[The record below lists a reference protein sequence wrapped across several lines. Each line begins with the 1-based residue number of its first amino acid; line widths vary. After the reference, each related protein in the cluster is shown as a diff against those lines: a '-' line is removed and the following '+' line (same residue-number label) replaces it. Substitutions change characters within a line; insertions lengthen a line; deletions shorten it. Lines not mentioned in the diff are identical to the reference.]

1 MKLRFAD
8 EHDASACL
16 AIYAQYIDTS
26 ITFETA
32 LPSEA
37 EFAGRIRSYGAVYPW
52 LVAEEDGKI
61 LAYAYAHRAQERA
74 AYDWNAELSVYL
86 AKRAA
91 GRGLGTTLYGAL
103 LALLQKQG
111 VRNVYGIVTL
121 PNPAS
126 EALHRHFG
134 FRTVGA
140 YTRSGYKNGRWL
152 DVGIFE
158 KQIGSF
164 DGEPEPL
171 QPIGAI
177 ADREE
182 ILRVYNQH

>member
-1 MKLRFAD
+1 MNIRFATTAD
-8 EHDASACL
+8 TGGCL
-16 AIYAQYIDTS
+16 AVYAEYMDTV
-26 ITFETA
+26 ITFETE
-32 LPSEA
+32 LPSHEA
-37 EFAGRIRSYGAVYPW
+37 FAGRIRSYGAVYPW
-52 LVAEEDGKI
+52 LVAEEDGVI
-61 LAYAYAHRAQERA
+61 LGYAYAHRAQERA

-140 YTRSGYKNGRWL
+140 YTRSG
-152 DVGIFE
+152 D
-158 KQIGSF
+158 
-164 DGEPEPL
+164 
-171 QPIGAI
+171 AM
-177 ADREE
+177 
-182 ILRVYNQH
+182 

>member
-1 MKLRFAD
+1 MNIRFATAAD
-8 EHDASACL
+8 TGGCL
-16 AIYAQYIDTS
+16 AVYAEYMDTV

-32 LPSEA
+32 LPSHE

-52 LVAEEDGKI
+52 LVAEEDGVI
-61 LAYAYAHRAQERA
+61 LGYAYAHRAQERA

-140 YTRSGYKNGRWL
+140 YDRSGYKNGRWL

-158 KQIGSF
+158 KQIGPF

>member
-1 MKLRFAD
+1 MNIRFAATAD
-8 EHDASACL
+8 TDGCL
-16 AIYAQYIDTS
+16 AVYAEYMDTV
-26 ITFETA
+26 ITFETE
-32 LPSEA
+32 LPPHE

-52 LVAEEDGKI
+52 LVAEEDGVI
-61 LAYAYAHRAQERA
+61 LGYAYAHRAQERA

-91 GRGLGTTLYGAL
+91 GRGLGTKLYGAL

-126 EALHRHFG
+126 EALHRRFG

-140 YTRSGYKNGRWL
+140 YRRSGYKNGGWH
-152 DVGIFE
+152 DAGMFE

-182 ILRVYNQH
+182 ILRAYNQH

>member
-1 MKLRFAD
+1 MNIRFATAAD
-8 EHDASACL
+8 TGGCL
-16 AIYAQYIDTS
+16 AVYAEYMDTV
-26 ITFETA
+26 ITFETE
-32 LPSEA
+32 LPSHE

-52 LVAEEDGKI
+52 LVAEEDGVI
-61 LAYAYAHRAQERA
+61 LGYAYAHRAQERA

-91 GRGLGTTLYGAL
+91 RRG
-103 LALLQKQG
+103 
-111 VRNVYGIVTL
+111 
-121 PNPAS
+121 
-126 EALHRHFG
+126 
-134 FRTVGA
+134 
-140 YTRSGYKNGRWL
+140 L

-182 ILRVYNQH
+182 ILRVYNQP

>member
-1 MKLRFAD
+1 MNIRFATAAD
-8 EHDASACL
+8 TGGCL
-16 AIYAQYIDTS
+16 AVYAEYMDTV
-26 ITFETA
+26 ITFETE
-32 LPSEA
+32 LPSHE

-52 LVAEEDGKI
+52 LVAEEDGVI
-61 LAYAYAHRAQERA
+61 LGYAYAHRAQERA

-86 AKRAA
+86 ARRAA

-126 EALHRHFG
+126 EALHRAFG

-140 YTRSGYKNGRWL
+140 YDRSGYKNGRWL

-182 ILRVYNQH
+182 LLRVYNQH

>member
-1 MKLRFAD
+1 MNIRFATTAD
-8 EHDASACL
+8 TGGCL
-16 AIYAQYIDTS
+16 AVYAEYMDTV
-26 ITFETA
+26 ITFETE
-32 LPSEA
+32 LPSHE

-52 LVAEEDGKI
+52 LVAEEDGVI
-61 LAYAYAHRAQERA
+61 LGYAYAHRAQERA

-91 GRGLGTTLYGAL
+91 GRG
-103 LALLQKQG
+103 
-111 VRNVYGIVTL
+111 
-121 PNPAS
+121 
-126 EALHRHFG
+126 
-134 FRTVGA
+134 
-140 YTRSGYKNGRWL
+140 L

-182 ILRVYNQH
+182 ILRVYNQP

>member
-1 MKLRFAD
+1 MNIRFATTAD
-8 EHDASACL
+8 TGGCL
-16 AIYAQYIDTS
+16 AVYAEYMDTV
-26 ITFETA
+26 ITFETE
-32 LPSEA
+32 LPSHE

-52 LVAEEDGKI
+52 LVAEEDGVI
-61 LAYAYAHRAQERA
+61 LGYAYAHRAQERA
-74 AYDWNAELSVYL
+74 AYDWNAE
-86 AKRAA
+86 
-91 GRGLGTTLYGAL
+91 LYGAL

-140 YTRSGYKNGRWL
+140 YDRSGYKNGRWL